1 MDKIKKYL
9 LQARKGAAK
18 PPKFSPP
25 AVAPAPAL
33 PTVKSLRKAPLAFDA
48 EERALRDE
56 KLQFIQ
62 LCLAEKQRGKAWPD
76 AALLIASRD
85 AALMPRLSGRR
96 LLTYDNLR
104 KWREVLGKT
113 ADGSPNWSNRDA
125 LLRNYGRDTERQG
138 DPAFWT
144 AVLACYLNTQHP
156 KLAKIY
162 RKFAVKWRERYP
174 SRAIPSVAAV
184 RYYIARTFPR
194 RLKALAR
201 DGENAF
207 QQRFRD
213 YIERDPETIRP
224 NEC

>member
-76 AALLIASRD
+76 AALRLPRRRTD
-85 AALMPRLSGRR
+85 AAPLWSGA
-96 LLTYDNLR
+96 
-104 KWREVLGKT
+104 
-113 ADGSPNWSNRDA
+113 AD
-125 LLRNYGRDTERQG
+125 L
-138 DPAFWT
+138 
-144 AVLACYLNTQHP
+144 
-156 KLAKIY
+156 
-162 RKFAVKWRERYP
+162 
-174 SRAIPSVAAV
+174 
-184 RYYIARTFPR
+184 
-194 RLKALAR
+194 
-201 DGENAF
+201 
-207 QQRFRD
+207 
-213 YIERDPETIRP
+213 
-224 NEC
+224 